1 MKPRVLNPIALIASA
16 MLCSFFLL
24 SACTEKK
31 NTDPGP
37 KPNSINL
44 DSPEVAK
51 RMQKSCS
58 RCHKFPDP
66 GLLPKAVW
74 PITISK
80 MYEFL
85 GMKGKALDGFTAEQ
99 VSAWFQKRAPDTI
112 PIRQSHLEKSKIAF
126 KETRF
131 SPPGPPPPS
140 PAVSSV
146 KLVDRVDGRGQDLL
160 FSDMRHKFVL
170 KLDVAKGFKKPRIT
184 LVTKAPHPCHMEI
197 VDVDSDS
204 FPDLLIAN
212 LGSFN
217 PDDHDK
223 GSVSLIPNFRQ
234 TPRQSITLAK
244 GLGRVTDARSADFN
258 GDGHMDVLVGVFGFQ
273 ETGEVFWLK
282 NNGLAGSKRRFSRKP
297 VDGRH
302 GVIHTPIADFNN
314 DGRPDFL
321 AQFSQEHE
329 SVVSF
334 MNTGGEFQGT
344 IINTAPHP
352 AWGSNGI
359 ELADIDG
366 DGDLDAILC
375 NGDTLDDRVPKP
387 SHGLRWLENKGP
399 KGGWED
405 HEILPMYGAHGA
417 KAADIDGD
425 GDLDIV
431 ASAFLPHKNPKGY
444 LAGTN
449 TPSLVWFEQTKSK
462 TFKPWV
468 IETMNVFHPCLDLG
482 DLDGDGDID
491 IVVGNFTMKIGD
503 WDKIPYWVQ
512 VWINPG
518 RKN

>member
-31 NTDPGP
+31 ATDPAP
-37 KPNSINL
+37 KPKTLKL
-44 DSPEVAK
+44 DSPEVEK

-66 GLLPKAVW
+66 TILPKEVW
-74 PITISK
+74 PITIGK

-85 GMKGKALDGFTAEQ
+85 GMKGKELDGFTAEQ
-99 VSAWFQKRAPDTI
+99 VSAWFQKRAPESI
-112 PIRQSHLEKSKIAF
+112 PIRQSILENSKILF

-131 SPPGPPPPS
+131 SPPGPPPPT

-170 KLDVAKGFKKPRIT
+170 KLDVHKGLNKARIT
-184 LVTKAPHPCHMEI
+184 LVTKAPHPCHMEV
-197 VDVDSDS
+197 VDLDSDS
-204 FPDLLIAN
+204 LPDLLIAN

-223 GSVSLIPNFRQ
+223 GSVTLIPNFHQ
-234 TPRQSITLAK
+234 SPRRLITLAK
-244 GLGRVTDARSADFN
+244 GLGRVTDARSSDFD

-273 ETGEVFWLK
+273 DTGEVFWLK
-282 NNGLAGSKRRFSRKP
+282 NNGLGGAQRRFRRKP
-297 VDGRH
+297 IDGRH

-334 MNTGGEFQGT
+334 MNKGGEFQGR
-344 IINTAPHP
+344 IINNAPHP
-352 AWGSNGI
+352 AWGSNGL

-399 KGGWED
+399 KGVWEV

-417 KAADIDGD
+417 KAADMDGD

-431 ASAFLPHKNPKGY
+431 ASAFLPHKDPKGY
-444 LAGTN
+444 LAETN
-449 TPSLVWFEQTKSK
+449 TPSLVWFEQTKAK

-482 DLDGDGDID
+482 DIDGDGDID

-518 RKN
+518 RKD